1 MKDIFY
7 TADEVALQLGV
18 SKAYA
23 YKIIKKLNNELNQ
36 KGFITIAGK
45 VNKDYY
51 NERIYQSNKGK
62 EGNL

>member
-45 VNKDYY
+45 VSKDYY
-51 NERIYQSNKGK
+51 NERIYQSTKREVG
-62 EGNL
+62 

>member
-36 KGFITIAGK
+36 KGLLQLQ
-45 VNKDYY
+45 V
-51 NERIYQSNKGK
+51 R
-62 EGNL
+62 

>member
-18 SKAYA
+18 SKAYV

-51 NERIYQSNKGK
+51 NERIYQSTKREVG
-62 EGNL
+62 

>member
-18 SKAYA
+18 SKAY
-23 YKIIKKLNNELNQ
+23 ELNQ

-51 NERIYQSNKGK
+51 NERIYQSKR
-62 EGNL
+62 EEV

>member
-1 MKDIFY
+1 MKERFY

-51 NERIYQSNKGK
+51 NERIYQSKR
-62 EGNL
+62 EEV

>member
-51 NERIYQSNKGK
+51 NERIYQSDRKSVV
-62 EGNL
+62 

>member
-7 TADEVALQLGV
+7 TADEIALQLGV

-23 YKIIKKLNNELNQ
+23 YKIIKKLNNDLNQ

-51 NERIYQSNKGK
+51 NERIYQSKR
-62 EGNL
+62 EEV

>member
-36 KGFITIAGK
+36 KGFITIASK

-51 NERIYQSNKGK
+51 NERIYQSTKREVG
-62 EGNL
+62 

>member
-7 TADEVALQLGV
+7 TADEVALQLSV

-51 NERIYQSNKGK
+51 NERIYQSKR
-62 EGNL
+62 EEV

>member
-36 KGFITIAGK
+36 KGFITISGK

-51 NERIYQSNKGK
+51 NERIYQSTKR
-62 EGNL
+62 EER

>member
-7 TADEVALQLGV
+7 TADEVALQ
-18 SKAYA
+18 
-23 YKIIKKLNNELNQ
+23 LNNELNQ

-51 NERIYQSNKGK
+51 NERIYQSTKR
-62 EGNL
+62 EVE

>member
-1 MKDIFY
+1 MKEIFY

-51 NERIYQSNKGK
+51 NERIYQSKR
-62 EGNL
+62 EEV

>member
-7 TADEVALQLGV
+7 TADEIALQLGV

-51 NERIYQSNKGK
+51 NERIYQSKR
-62 EGNL
+62 EEV

>member
-23 YKIIKKLNNELNQ
+23 YKIIKKLNNENNK

-51 NERIYQSNKGK
+51 NERIYQSKR
-62 EGNL
+62 EEV

>member
-36 KGFITIAGK
+36 KGFITIVGK

-51 NERIYQSNKGK
+51 NERIYQSTKREVG
-62 EGNL
+62 